1 MNRPLVAPVNGLP
14 FAGTRSR
21 QGPAQA
27 AGVARPVP
35 PRPGGGGRGGKSRG
49 AETAQVSH
57 PRFRHFGPFENLS
70 QIFFTPLK
78 PPRLP

>member
-14 FAGTRSR
+14 FVGARSR
-21 QGPAQA
+21 RGPAQA

-49 AETAQVSH
+49 AETVQVWRVRWGFSG
-57 PRFRHFGPFENLS
+57 PRVK
-70 QIFFTPLK
+70 IFS
-78 PPRLP
+78 